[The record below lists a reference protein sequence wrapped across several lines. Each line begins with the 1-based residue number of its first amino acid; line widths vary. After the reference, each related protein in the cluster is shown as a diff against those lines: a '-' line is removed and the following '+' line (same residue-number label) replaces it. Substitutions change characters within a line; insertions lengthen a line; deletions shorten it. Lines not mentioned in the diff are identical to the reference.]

1 MKYLVKIKFIFS
13 ATLTVVMAIKCD
25 YPKSN
30 PIFTLQLNMPT
41 INEGMSVLNSTN
53 NNSVRVCTY
62 NK

>member
-1 MKYLVKIKFIFS
+1 MV
-13 ATLTVVMAIKCD
+13 IKCD

-41 INEGMSVLNSTN
+41 TNEGMSVLNSTN

-62 NK
+62 N